1 LRTKELELDLGSD
14 GIAEGARG
22 PAFLENHLA
31 GLESNCE
38 NPEGEEARGNA
49 VVDVVVMGERSC
61 GLRVWGCEGL
71 RRERI
76 VGQVWMLGIK
86 SYACRKREKARRGAR
101 RWGHLDVEV
110 TNKNQVH

>member
-1 LRTKELELDLGSD
+1 MGLRTKELLLDLGSD
-14 GIAEGARG
+14 SEAEVARG

-31 GLESNCE
+31 GLESNCD

-61 GLRVWGCEGL
+61 GLRAWGCAGL

-76 VGQVWMLGIK
+76 VG
-86 SYACRKREKARRGAR
+86 
-101 RWGHLDVEV
+101 
-110 TNKNQVH
+110 

>member
-1 LRTKELELDLGSD
+1 MRTKELVLDLGSE
-14 GIAEGARG
+14 GVEEGARE

-31 GLESNCE
+31 GLESNCD

-61 GLRVWGCEGL
+61 GLRAWGCARL

-76 VGQVWMLGIK
+76 VVGRVWMPGIIN
-86 SYACRKREKARRGAR
+86 YACSKRERVGERVAG
-101 RWGHLDVEV
+101 V
-110 TNKNQVH
+110 T

>member
-1 LRTKELELDLGSD
+1 MEDWIYGSLWRDGRIGRRSVGWEILGLRTKELVLDLGSE
-14 GIAEGARG
+14 GVAEGARG

-31 GLESNCE
+31 GLESNCD

-61 GLRVWGCEGL
+61 GLRAWGCVGL

-76 VGQVWMLGIK
+76 CGGEYRCLV
-86 SYACRKREKARRGAR
+86 
-101 RWGHLDVEV
+101 
-110 TNKNQVH
+110 